1 MKTWTSIRAVYLS
14 MSLVLLTGLL
24 LKSWGVIAFVIIML
38 NIGVWTRVCPSK
50 WLFEKVGLKKTRL

>member
-14 MSLVLLTGLL
+14 MSLVLLTGLIL
-24 LKSWGVIAFVIIML
+24 NSWPVIAFVIVML